1 MAAPIIQELQS
12 AVTDVAIPGISA
24 DLRTTIFA
32 FIAILVL
39 IKGFEIILE
48 LFCKV
53 NNKDLEKA
61 YGDIDGKQGWERDRA
76 EGLYKSKLRRSISQ
90 EDGDC

>member
-1 MAAPIIQELQS
+1 MAAPIFTELQN
-12 AVTDVAIPGISA
+12 AITGVAIPGISA
-24 DLRTTIFA
+24 DLKTTIFA
-32 FIAILVL
+32 MITILVL
-39 IKGFEIILE
+39 VKGAEIILD

-90 EDGDC
+90 EDEDC